1 MGDRFSRTVRIIGEE
16 SFRKIQDSNI
26 VVFGIGGVGSYIVEA
41 LVRSGVKKIT
51 IVDNDIV
58 NKTNINRQL
67 IALESTI
74 GKYKVDV
81 MKERI
86 LDINSKAEVLAVK
99 MLYLPNNS
107 HEFPIDNYDYII
119 DAIDNVSAKLELICR
134 AEKAHVKII
143 SCMGTGNKI
152 DPSMLKIA
160 DIYNTAVCPL
170 ARVMRHELKKRGI
183 KKLKVLYSEEK
194 PIKEIIEQEKRTP
207 ASISFVPGTAGLMIA
222 GEVIR
227 DIRGLD

>member
-99 MLYLPNNS
+99 MLSL
-107 HEFPIDNYDYII
+107 
-119 DAIDNVSAKLELICR
+119 R
-134 AEKAHVKII
+134 
-143 SCMGTGNKI
+143 
-152 DPSMLKIA
+152 
-160 DIYNTAVCPL
+160 
-170 ARVMRHELKKRGI
+170 
-183 KKLKVLYSEEK
+183 LKVLK
-194 PIKEIIEQEKRTP
+194 T
-207 ASISFVPGTAGLMIA
+207 L
-222 GEVIR
+222 
-227 DIRGLD
+227 